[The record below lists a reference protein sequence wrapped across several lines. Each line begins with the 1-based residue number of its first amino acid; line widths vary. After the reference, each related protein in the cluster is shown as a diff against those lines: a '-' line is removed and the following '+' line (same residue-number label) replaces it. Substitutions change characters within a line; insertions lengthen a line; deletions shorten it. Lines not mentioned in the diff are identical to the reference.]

1 VASRNTQE
9 TVLIERMRAL
19 HGFLNDGAFFESVET
34 LEALPELLVLDLPR
48 ATKLSA
54 IVSFHKHLLYM
65 KRYHERFR
73 VSDRERKLRVAGL
86 RIAQLIRG
94 CAARIDPDDQSDLG
108 TLCLIVKAEAAIAA
122 GDHDEALAMLPRER
136 DRYMSFLVAECL
148 AQLGRRAEALDLMET
163 TRRSPSVVGYVEPNW
178 DYLSAAADRG
188 ETEVRAKK
196 IRSKRWL
203 SRTDVSLG
211 RILDDQVLRWTGG
224 PRSLIAR
231 DDRIVAVGSCFALN
245 LSYALTDLGMDAH
258 ALPFSEEINNTHVNR
273 LLFEQLLGFDET
285 GEDGV
290 FQGQSLGDLHR
301 LIAEAKVLIFT
312 CGTSVG
318 FFKPDGSPVIP
329 GGEYAN
335 INAVFFRENVA
346 RKITVAEN
354 TANLRA
360 IVSAARRINPGIAII
375 LTVSPVPLA
384 RAFDED
390 SAVVGDFLS
399 KSTLWV
405 AIDEL
410 MGAGEEGL
418 YYWPSFEIAKW
429 ILPHYGRELPD
440 GLFFGADDGV
450 SRHPSRD
457 MVREII
463 GAFLKYSLRDEG
475 I

>member
-1 VASRNTQE
+1 MASRNTRE

-19 HGFLNDGAFFESVET
+19 HGFLNDGAFFESIET
-34 LEALPELLVLDLPR
+34 LEALPELLVPELPH

-54 IVSFHKHLLYM
+54 AVSFHKHLLHL

-73 VSDRERKLRVAGL
+73 ATDRERKLRVAGL
-86 RIAQLIRG
+86 RIVQLIRACG
-94 CAARIDPDDQSDLG
+94 ARIDPGDRSDLG
-108 TLCLIVKAEAAIAA
+108 ILCSIVKAEALIAS
-122 GDHDEALAMLPRER
+122 GEHDEALTILPRDQ

-148 AQLGRRAEALDLMET
+148 AQLGSRAEALALMET
-163 TRRSPSVVGYVEPNW
+163 ARSQPTVVGYVEPNW
-178 DYLSAAADRG
+178 DYLNTAADRG

-203 SRTDVSLG
+203 SRTDLPLAK
-211 RILDDQVLRWTGG
+211 ILDDQVMRWSGG

-273 LLFEQLLGFDET
+273 LLFEQLLAFRET
-285 GEDGV
+285 GEGGV
-290 FQGQSLGDLHR
+290 FQGQSLGNLHR
-301 LIAEAKVLIFT
+301 LIAEAKALIFT

-318 FFKPDGSPVIP
+318 FFKPDGMPVIP

-360 IVSAARRINPGIAII
+360 IVSAAREINPEIAII

-399 KSTLWV
+399 KSTLRV

-410 MGAGEEGL
+410 MGEGAPGL

-429 ILPHYGRELPD
+429 IVPHYGRALSD

-450 SRHPSRD
+450 SRHPSQE

-463 GAFLKYSLRDEG
+463 GAFLKYSMKDDER
-475 I
+475 

>member
-1 VASRNTQE
+1 VTTSGTDE
-9 TVLIERMRAL
+9 IELIEKMRAL

-34 LEALPELLVLDLPR
+34 LECLLEMSGPGFTHQ
-48 ATKLSA
+48 TKLSA
-54 IVSFHKHLLYM
+54 TVSFHKHLLYL
-65 KRYHERFR
+65 KRYHEKFR
-73 VSDRERKLRVAGL
+73 ATDLDRGLRVAGL
-86 RIAQLIRG
+86 KIAQLIRG
-94 CAARIDPDDQSDLG
+94 CVEKLDPGDPSDLG
-108 TLCLIVKAEAAIAA
+108 ALCLIVRAEGAIAA
-122 GDHDEALAMLPRER
+122 GEHDEALAILPRER
-136 DRYMSFLVAECL
+136 DRYMSFLAAECL
-148 AQLGRRAEALDLMET
+148 AQLGRREEALGLMET
-163 TRRSPSVVGYVEPNW
+163 ARKLPSVVGYVEPNW
-178 DYLSAAADRG
+178 DYLNTAADRG
-188 ETEVRAKK
+188 ETEIRAKK

-203 SRTDVSLG
+203 SRTDVPLEK
-211 RILDDQVLRWTGG
+211 ILDDQLMRWTGG
-224 PRSLIAR
+224 PRLLIAR

-273 LLFEQLLGFDET
+273 LLFEQLLAFDDT
-285 GEDGV
+285 GEDGT
-290 FQGQSLGDLHR
+290 FQGQSLADLHR

-318 FFKPDGSPVIP
+318 FFKPDGAPVVP

-360 IVSAARRINPGIAII
+360 IVSAARKINPEIAII

-399 KSTLWV
+399 KSTLRV

-410 MGAGEEGL
+410 MGDGEPGL

-440 GLFFGADDGV
+440 DLFFGADDGV
-450 SRHPSRD
+450 SRHPSRE

-463 GAFLKYSLRDEG
+463 GAFLKYSMKEELG
-475 I
+475 